1 MPLRSFLFAS
11 EHLCSDLESDLHW
24 ALGMWVTALA
34 RHGHVPSGQ
43 LLAFSKLLFL
53 LKDVDLWSPSVVST
67 SDIPASIAL

>member
-1 MPLRSFLFAS
+1 M
-11 EHLCSDLESDLHW
+11 
-24 ALGMWVTALA
+24 TALA
-34 RHGHVPSGQ
+34 RRGHVPSGQ